1 MNLSFGEKHAGAI
14 YATAFA
20 CLVAFMG
27 IGVVDPVLPIIGAE
41 MGATSAQVEL
51 LFTSYIGIMAVAML
65 VTGVIGTRIG
75 SKKTMAIGLGAV
87 VVFAALSGLSG
98 SISQLAIFRGGW
110 GLGNALF
117 TPTALVVII
126 GLASN
131 AERAV
136 TFYEAALGLGISGG
150 PLLGGFLGG
159 MNWRYP
165 FFGTSLLM
173 LVALTATILTVREP
187 ERREERRR
195 FSDTFR
201 PFGNKP
207 FLIVAITGMLYS
219 FCFFVM
225 LAYSPLYLEQKALEL
240 GLTFFAWGILVGI
253 SSVWLVNL
261 LLRRFPVSW
270 LIIATLALV
279 LLDFAAIALIP
290 GAHTVKVALVVASGL
305 FFGLGN
311 ALFTV
316 LSVEV
321 APFTRSIAVG
331 AYNFVRWS
339 GAAIAP
345 VLSGFLAD
353 RTNPAAPYLLAAA
366 LAALA
371 VFVLAGRK
379 TSIDEARRKYGSRAD
394 EDLETEAQ
402 GEWV

>member
-1 MNLSFGEKHAGAI
+1 MIKTLSFGEKHAGAI

-20 CLVAFMG
+20 CLIAFMG
-27 IGVVDPVLPIIGAE
+27 IGVVDPILPIIGAK

-51 LFTSYIGIMAVAML
+51 LFTSYIAIMALAML

-75 SKKTMAIGLGAV
+75 SKRTMAIGLGTV
-87 VVFAALSGLSG
+87 IVFAALSGLSN
-98 SISQLAIFRGGW
+98 SIPELAVFRGGW

-131 AERAV
+131 TERAV
-136 TFYEAALGLGISGG
+136 TFYEAALGIGISAG

-159 MNWRYP
+159 LSWRYP
-165 FFGTSLLM
+165 FFGTSALM
-173 LVALTATILTVREP
+173 LVALTATIFTVREP
-187 ERREERRR
+187 EQREGRRR
-195 FSDTFR
+195 LADTFR
-201 PFGNKP
+201 PFKNAP
-207 FLIVAITGMLYS
+207 FLTVAITGMLYS

-225 LAYSPLYLEQKALEL
+225 LAYSPLFLRLSALQL
-240 GLTFFAWGILVGI
+240 GLTFFAWGILLGV

-261 LLRRFPVSW
+261 LLRRFLVSR
-270 LIIATLALV
+270 LILVTLV
-279 LLDFAAIALIP
+279 LILADFVAIAAIP
-290 GAHTVKVALVVASGL
+290 GAHAFKVALVVVSGV

-311 ALFTV
+311 ALFTA

-353 RTNPAAPYLLAAA
+353 RVDLSAPYALAAA
-366 LAALA
+366 VTALAATLLFVRRQA
-371 VFVLAGRK
+371 V
-379 TSIDEARRKYGSRAD
+379 DPARRKYGSHS
-394 EDLETEAQ
+394 EKPS
-402 GEWV
+402 